1 MAEKT
6 IFQRIADHEIP
17 ADIVH
22 EDEICVCFRDIN
34 PLAPA
39 HLLLVPRK
47 PIPRLASADP
57 EDAEIL
63 GHLMTVIRAIAE
75 KEGFAEDGFRL
86 IANNGPH
93 AGEEVPHLHFHILAG
108 KPLGPMVSK

>member
-6 IFQRIADHEIP
+6 IFQRICDHEIP

-22 EDEICVCFRDIN
+22 EDDVCVCFRDIN
-34 PLAPA
+34 PLAPV

-47 PIPRLASADP
+47 PIARLAAATP
-57 EDAEIL
+57 EDAAIL
-63 GHLMTVIRAIAE
+63 GHLMAAISEIAA

-86 IANNGPH
+86 IANSGPH

-108 KPLGPMVSK
+108 KPLGPMLGK